1 MGLFIT
7 ILIVIVIIAIASSGS
22 KKKPRKE
29 QLPKESVETVIKVM
43 EDSIVKEMNAKKRKL
58 EKKLAQ
64 IEGREI
70 EEDEEDK
77 NKIKI
82 EEAIIEET
90 PSEDGIPNNK
100 FGCRIAGLQH
110 HWVNIIPDGFIGY
123 AEPEPLNPEDNEAIA
138 IYDIDGDIVGYVPQ
152 KAKEEYEL
160 EFPDKPT
167 CLVVGWIR
175 EDDEEE
181 RKYSSYVIFI
191 RIHSWQYAAEEF
203 EKAITMYQQKG
214 WEFTTSD
221 IKRVGELL
229 LSNME
234 EQIKE
239 TEENTDNL

>member
-7 ILIVIVIIAIASSGS
+7 FLIVIVVVAIASSKT
-22 KKKPRKE
+22 KKEPQKKE
-29 QLPKESVETVIKVM
+29 LPKESVETVIKVM
-43 EDSIVKEMNAKKRKL
+43 DDAFKKEMIAKKRKL

-70 EEDEEDK
+70 EEDEEEK
-77 NKIKI
+77 NKTKL
-82 EEAIIEET
+82 EQAIFEET
-90 PSEDGIPNNK
+90 PSEDGIPISK

-123 AEPEPLNPEDNEAIA
+123 AEPEPWNPEDNEAIA
-138 IYDIDGDIVGYVPQ
+138 IYDIDGDIVGYVPK

-167 CLVVGWIR
+167 CLVVGWIK
-175 EDDEEE
+175 EEDEEE

-203 EKAITMYQQKG
+203 EKTIRMYQEKG
-214 WEFTTSD
+214 WEYTTSD
-221 IKRVGELL
+221 IKRVGDLL

-234 EQIKE
+234 AQIKE
-239 TEENTDNL
+239 MEDNADSL